1 MKRWWIAGAL
11 LLLLLTGCQERRPI
25 DRQEVQEVSSSQ
37 EVSQEEESSLP
48 PQEEEPEESS
58 QPEEKKQ
65 TGIPEGLTRSDWNL
79 ILVNAQHPL
88 EEELP
93 VELADV
99 YGMQFDARAAED
111 LKAFIDAGQVAGFQV
126 QMVDTYR
133 SFAVSQYNLDRRIGQ
148 LMEEGCTEEEARAIA
163 VKWIAPPGQSEHNTG
178 LALDVVSV
186 EYRQANALL
195 DHNFEEDPLFQWL
208 IDNCADYGFVLRYP
222 KDKEEI
228 TGITYEPW
236 HYRYVGRE
244 AARYIMDN
252 QLCLEEF
259 WEMLPEE

>member
-1 MKRWWIAGAL
+1 MKRWLIGGLAAL
-11 LLLLLTGCQERRPI
+11 VLLAGCQERRPI
-25 DRQEVQEVSSSQ
+25 DRQRSQAVSASQ
-37 EVSQEEESSLP
+37 QEEESREPASSLP
-48 PQEEEPEESS
+48 VQEEAEES
-58 QPEEKKQ
+58 QAQEEKQ
-65 TGIPEGLTRSDWNL
+65 TDFPDGLSRSDWQL

-93 VELADV
+93 VELAEV
-99 YGMQFDARAAED
+99 YGMSFDARAAAD
-111 LKAFIDAGQVAGFQV
+111 LKAFVDAGEAAGFQV

-133 SFAVSQYNLDRRIGQ
+133 SFAVSQYNLDRRIDQ
-148 LMEEGCTEEEARAIA
+148 LMEEGCTQEEAREIA
-163 VKWIAPPGQSEHNTG
+163 LKWIAPPGQSEHNTG

-186 EYRQANALL
+186 EYRRDNALL
-195 DHNFEEDPLFQWL
+195 DHNFEEDPLFRWL
-208 IDNCADYGFVLRYP
+208 VDNCADYGFILRYP

-244 AARYIMDN
+244 AARYIMDH

-259 WEMLPEE
+259 WEMLPQE

>member
-1 MKRWWIAGAL
+1 MKRWLIIGLAAAAL
-11 LLLLLTGCQERRPI
+11 LVGCGQRRPI
-25 DRQEVQEVSSSQ
+25 DRQEIQEVSSSAPAESQ
-37 EVSQEEESSLP
+37 EVREEASLA
-48 PQEEEPEESS
+48 EEPEES
-58 QPEEKKQ
+58 QEEEQ
-65 TGIPEGLTRSDWNL
+65 TGIPQGLSRQDWQL

-88 EEELP
+88 EEELE
-93 VELADV
+93 VELTQV
-99 YGMQFDARAAED
+99 YGMQFDARAAAD
-111 LKAFIDAGQVAGFQV
+111 LKAFIDAGEAAGFSV

-133 SFAVSQYNLDRRIGQ
+133 SFAVSQYNLDRRISQ

-186 EYRQANALL
+186 EYRQANTLL

-208 IDNCADYGFVLRYP
+208 VDNCADYGFILRYP

-236 HYRYVGRE
+236 HYRYVGEE

-252 QLCLEEF
+252 DLCLEEF
-259 WEMLPEE
+259 WEQLPS